1 MRLSRRAIALV
12 AIATLGLTACNSASN
27 SSGTTLVTPV
37 VNSFVVPT
45 AAPTAIATST
55 TFPTFSTVA
64 PPTAP
69 ATSPTDS
76 TTDSTTDS
84 ATDSALSST
93 TNPDV
98 PSVTIA
104 RGAFLTNPAGSCT
117 PTTCKRVDIL
127 TGGWEPR
134 ASLEITCYSSLG
146 TTGPYIKN
154 ADRDGMFASST
165 LCFYG
170 NATNVY
176 VVVNGVSSNVI
187 TPWKDW

>member
-76 TTDSTTDS
+76 TTDS
-84 ATDSALSST
+84 ALSST

-104 RGAFLTNPAGSCT
+104 RGAFLTSPAGSCT

>member
-55 TFPTFSTVA
+55 TFPTLSTVA

-84 ATDSALSST
+84 ALSST

-98 PSVTIA
+98 PSVTIS
-104 RGAFLTNPAGSCT
+104 RGAFLTSPAGSCT

>member
-69 ATSPTDS
+69 ATS
-76 TTDSTTDS
+76 TTDST
-84 ATDSALSST
+84 TDSALSST

-104 RGAFLTNPAGSCT
+104 RGAFLTSPAGSCT

>member
-1 MRLSRRAIALV
+1 MRLSPRAIAVV
-12 AIATLGLTACNSASN
+12 AAATLGLTACNSASN

-45 AAPTAIATST
+45 DAPATST
-55 TFPTFSTVA
+55 TFPTFTTLA

-69 ATSPTDS
+69 AEDPADS
-76 TTDSTTDS
+76 S
-84 ATDSALSST
+84 TDSALSST
-93 TNPDV
+93 TNPDI

-117 PTTCKRVDIL
+117 PTTCKRVDIT

-146 TTGPYIKN
+146 TTGPYIKT

>member
-55 TFPTFSTVA
+55 TFPTLSTVA

-76 TTDSTTDS
+76 T
-84 ATDSALSST
+84 TDSALSST

-104 RGAFLTNPAGSCT
+104 RGAFLTSPAGSCT